1 MKCLAFLIFLCSP
14 LLISCKI
21 SATNLAANITEQTIE
36 TKVQVL
42 PTPKSKEIF
51 DIHSKIGI
59 AEIQSDEPSC
69 LRTKNGDL
77 AENTTVSI
85 IYSLDEPPQKVL
97 TATIKKK
104 LEKSCARRDSEIGDN
119 NPGENFF
126 YSLRLNEVKS
136 EEIGYDAGIAVIQ
149 SEKPIQVVNNLASV
163 DLNNDGKAEFF
174 RRCMGFEGIHYTIWT
189 GQPLK
194 GKRIWHSCFY
204 LDYDTEANCKKKDW
218 EETKN

>member
-97 TATIKKK
+97 TATIKRNWKK
-104 LEKSCARRDSEIGDN
+104 VAPDASLKQATKIRAKT
-119 NPGENFF
+119 FF
-126 YSLRLNEVKS
+126 TL
-136 EEIGYDAGIAVIQ
+136 
-149 SEKPIQVVNNLASV
+149 
-163 DLNNDGKAEFF
+163 
-174 RRCMGFEGIHYTIWT
+174 
-189 GQPLK
+189 
-194 GKRIWHSCFY
+194 
-204 LDYDTEANCKKKDW
+204 
-218 EETKN
+218 